1 MPATS
6 TKSETTAHDARDSL
20 MQEVTAKFFRGLGDP
35 LRLRIL
41 GELMDGELCVSDLVD
56 RTGLPQGRVS
66 HHLACLRWCG
76 YVTTRKDGRFVF
88 YAVTDSRVKQLVEL
102 ARDIVAK
109 NAEHIL
115 ECAKIAR

>member
-1 MPATS
+1 MPTS
-6 TKSETTAHDARDSL
+6 QTISETTTHGARDSL

-35 LRLRIL
+35 IRLRIL
-41 GELMDGELCVSDLVD
+41 EELMDGELCVGDLVS

-66 HHLACLRWCG
+66 HHLGCLRWCG
-76 YVTTRKDGRFVF
+76 YVTSRKDGRFVY
-88 YAVTDSRVKQLVEL
+88 YAVSDERVRRLMEL